1 MVKNE
6 NTKELLRP
14 SSGQGL
20 RERILSLSAEVRPGG
35 GVWRMLRNEAAS
47 EPFSCRTLPVPEGV
61 SASPRKIFPAEQHL
75 FRKDGVQQFRELK

>member
-1 MVKNE
+1 MKTPKNSCVHHPDKDFE
-6 NTKELLRP
+6 SGFCRCRLR
-14 SSGQGL
+14 SG
-20 RERILSLSAEVRPGG
+20 RG

-47 EPFSCRTLPVPEGV
+47 EPFSCRTRPVPEGV